1 MNTIKI
7 IIISGIDKNW
17 SVNES
22 LINSTLVYESN
33 PQNDEK
39 VNKSLDTLE
48 SNPSISQFTTNEF
61 TITIDEKQSKQILQ
75 QSDFTIEEF
84 ESWVEEL

>member
-1 MNTIKI
+1 MNC
-7 IIISGIDKNW
+7 SM
-17 SVNES
+17 NES
-22 LINSTLVYESN
+22 LLNSTLVYKSN
-33 PQNDEK
+33 PQNDER

-61 TITIDEKQSKQILQ
+61 TITLDEKQSTQILQ

-84 ESWVEEL
+84 ESWVKEL

>member
-7 IIISGIDKNW
+7 IIINGIDRNW
-17 SVNES
+17 GVNES
-22 LINSTLVYESN
+22 LINSTLVYEST
-33 PQNDEK
+33 PQNDER

-61 TITIDEKQSKQILQ
+61 TITLDEKQSSQILQ
-75 QSDFTIEEF
+75 QSDFTIEGL
-84 ESWVEEL
+84 ESWVKEL